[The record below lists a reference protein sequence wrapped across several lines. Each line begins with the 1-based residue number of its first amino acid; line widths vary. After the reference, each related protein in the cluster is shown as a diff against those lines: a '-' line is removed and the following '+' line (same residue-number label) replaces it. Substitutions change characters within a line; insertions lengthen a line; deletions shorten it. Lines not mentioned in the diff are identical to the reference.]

1 MMLVY
6 SENGALVD
14 GVVGHY
20 RNPIY
25 FEKAENGV
33 DTVLLVGDYPNIAAA
48 YQAIGVEVERYEP
61 IDEPAKPVVETTET
75 TDKPATD
82 EQPKAKPKAGRA
94 KKEPV

>member
-61 IDEPAKPVVETTET
+61 IDEPAKPVVETT
-75 TDKPATD
+75 DKPD

-94 KKEPV
+94 KKV